1 MIECEDAELVRRSL
15 KGDKE
20 AFGILVDRYQKPVFN
35 AAFRT
40 VGNREDAADLTQV
53 VFLKAFERLSSYK
66 STYKFFSWLYRIAVN
81 ESINFLKAR
90 KQLEEIDDALPA
102 EEAGG
107 EGTSPEEVDELVGA
121 ALQELNVE
129 YRTVIVL
136 CHLQEL
142 SYKEASYILDLPE
155 STLKSRLFTAR
166 KLLKDILIRKGILSG
181 KRTIG

>member
-1 MIECEDAELVRRSL
+1 MIESEDAELVRRSL

-20 AFGILVDRYQKPVFN
+20 AFGILVDRYQKAVFN

-40 VGNREDAADLTQV
+40 VGSREDAADLTQV
-53 VFLKAFERLSSYK
+53 VFLKAFEKLSSYK

-90 KQLEEIDDALPA
+90 KQREDIDDSLPA
-102 EEAGG
+102 EESGG
-107 EGTSPEEVDELVGA
+107 EGRSPEEIDELVGA
-121 ALQELNVE
+121 ALQELTIE

-142 SYKEASYILDLPE
+142 SYKEASDILDLPE

-166 KLLKDILIRKGILSG
+166 KLLKDILIRKGILDG
-181 KRTIG
+181 